1 MFITGCLDLCFA
13 ISIMS
18 CWFTKTNNI
27 IKISKYILYILLTSV
42 CLVHSFPLGPI
53 WSILVYSV
61 QFGLLSPFIFAQ
73 SILVQQCQL
82 RSFRSTMVHS
92 ITSIQFDPLW
102 STPSTLVHSV
112 HLRMI
117 KDKFELK
124 LYILNPNLLR
134 KKKGNS
140 NEAWLLIFSKAR

>member
-1 MFITGCLDLCFA
+1 MFITGCLNLCFA

-27 IKISKYILYILLTSV
+27 IKISKYILYILLILIR
-42 CLVHSFPLGPI
+42 LVHSFPLGPI

-61 QFGLLSPFIFAQ
+61 QFGLLNPFIFAP
-73 SILVQQCQL
+73 SISVQQCL
-82 RSFRSTMVHS
+82 LWSFRSTMVHS
-92 ITSIQFDPLW
+92 ITLVQFDPLW

-117 KDKFELK
+117 KNKFELK

-134 KKKGNS
+134 KKEGNP
-140 NEAWLLIFSKAR
+140 NEVCLLIFSKAR

>member
-1 MFITGCLDLCFA
+1 MFIAGWLNLCFA

-27 IKISKYILYILLTSV
+27 IKISKYIQYILLTSV
-42 CLVHSFPLGPI
+42 YLVHSFPLGPI
-53 WSILVYSV
+53 WLILVYSI
-61 QFGLLSPFIFAQ
+61 QFGLLSPFISTQ
-73 SILVQQCQL
+73 SISVQQCLL

-92 ITSIQFDPLW
+92 ITSVQFDPLW
-102 STPSTLVHSV
+102 STSFTLVHLV

-134 KKKGNS
+134 KNDGNP

>member
-1 MFITGCLDLCFA
+1 MFITGWLDLCFA

-27 IKISKYILYILLTSV
+27 IKISKYIQYILLTSV

-61 QFGLLSPFIFAQ
+61 QFGLLSPFIYAQ
-73 SILVQQCQL
+73 SISVQQCL
-82 RSFRSTMVHS
+82 LWSFRSTMVHS
-92 ITSIQFDPLW
+92 ITSVQFDPFW
-102 STPSTLVHSV
+102 STLSTLVHSM

-117 KDKFELK
+117 KDKFGLK

-134 KKKGNS
+134 K
-140 NEAWLLIFSKAR
+140 NEGSPNKAWLLIFSKVR

>member
-1 MFITGCLDLCFA
+1 MFIIGRLDLCFA

-42 CLVHSFPLGPI
+42 RLVDSFPLVPI
-53 WSILVYSV
+53 WSILVYPV
-61 QFGLLSPFIFAQ
+61 QFGLLSPFISAQ
-73 SILVQQCQL
+73 SISVQQCLL
-82 RSFRSTMVHS
+82 RSFMSTMVHS
-92 ITSIQFDPLW
+92 ITSVQFDPPW
-102 STPSTLVHSV
+102 STPSTLIHSM

-117 KDKFELK
+117 KDKFGLK

-134 KKKGNS
+134 KNEGNL
-140 NEAWLLIFSKAR
+140 NKAWLLIFSKVR